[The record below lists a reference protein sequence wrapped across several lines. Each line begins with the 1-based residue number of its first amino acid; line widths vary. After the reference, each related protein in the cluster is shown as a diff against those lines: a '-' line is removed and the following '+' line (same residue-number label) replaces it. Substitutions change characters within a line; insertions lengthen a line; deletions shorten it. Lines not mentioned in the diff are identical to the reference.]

1 MERNK
6 KISIMA
12 YEALLEEVNLSPKPG
27 LVDRLNNGSHQDMTI
42 ETFYA
47 SANAIAPYFTNYIQI
62 GYEHKGTPLELF
74 DKMRFEGAKAE
85 KEMMRAT
92 KNINTHKGANFSFAV
107 ILGALGKYEQTF
119 LGEVYS
125 MKDIHLVLDYTSKM
139 CEGLA
144 SRDFLDLNQKESLS
158 NGEKLYLKTGITGI
172 RGEAESGYASLEK
185 VLLPQL
191 LAYKELTRDERN
203 LRGFIDLMSAVEDS
217 NIYHRGG
224 LEGIQF
230 LKKEALL
237 IKEKDLTY
245 EELITEM
252 SELDQKMIKKN
263 LSPGGSADLLS
274 LGIFLFSLLENKI
287 S

>member
-1 MERNK
+1 
-6 KISIMA
+6 MA

-144 SRDFLDLNQKESLS
+144 SRDFLDLNQKISLS

-224 LEGIQF
+224 VEGIQF

-252 SELDQKMIKKN
+252 TELDQKMIKKN

>member
-144 SRDFLDLNQKESLS
+144 SRDFLDLNQKISLS

-224 LEGIQF
+224 VEGIQF

-252 SELDQKMIKKN
+252 TELDQKMIKKN

>member
-252 SELDQKMIKKN
+252 TELDQKMIKKN

>member
-144 SRDFLDLNQKESLS
+144 SRDFLDLNQKKSLS

>member
-42 ETFYA
+42 ETFYS

-252 SELDQKMIKKN
+252 TELDQKMIKKN

>member
-42 ETFYA
+42 ETFYS

-144 SRDFLDLNQKESLS
+144 SRDFLDLNQKKSLS